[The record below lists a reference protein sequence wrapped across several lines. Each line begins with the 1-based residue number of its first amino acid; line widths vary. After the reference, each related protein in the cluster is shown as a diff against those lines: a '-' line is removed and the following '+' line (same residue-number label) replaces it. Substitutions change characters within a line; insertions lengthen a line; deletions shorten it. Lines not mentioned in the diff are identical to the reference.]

1 MTSATIKLFLPHGDA
16 KRLRVG
22 EVSNWTGK
30 ALAAPR
36 TELDDLLLREEA
48 ESAGVYFLFGSDPH
62 GTTLSRNSARHEDGR
77 SSDIARDGQQHMGFR
92 SSFDGMGFDTPWA
105 NR

>member
-36 TELDDLLLREEA
+36 TELSDFFLSDEA
-48 ESAGVYFLFGSDPH
+48 ESAGIYFLFGSDPEN
-62 GTTLSRNSARHEDGR
+62 GEALAYIGEAEV
-77 SSDIARDGQQHMGFR
+77 IRDHLKQHK
-92 SSFDGMGFDTPWA
+92 A
-105 NR
+105 

>member
-1 MTSATIKLFLPHGDA
+1 MASATIKLFLLHGDA

-48 ESAGVYFLFGSDPH
+48 ESAGIYFLFGSDPEN
-62 GTTLSRNSARHEDGR
+62 GDALAYIGVASRE
-77 SSDIARDGQQHMGFR
+77 IIFL
-92 SSFDGMGFDTPWA
+92 
-105 NR
+105 